1 MYCSSYWEDKQ
12 RCIARLTRKTSRR
25 IGGFSKKNLQNKGFS
40 AMFHVKPLLYKA
52 FDTKELRAFC
62 IK

>member
-12 RCIARLTRKTSRR
+12 RCIARLTRKTSSR

-40 AMFHVKPLLYKA
+40 AMFHVKPLLHKA
-52 FDTKELRAFC
+52 FDIKDLRAFC